1 MRRLSERLAE
11 GDRIAV
17 IACVRDAAAAR
28 LAEAHGARALAIDT
42 AVAGIREAT
51 TLPLLWIGDGEPVD
65 ADAVAVAPGNDGA
78 FGELEAVLRV
88 DDEDGLEAALDRHD
102 PAMFLLD
109 VPSRD
114 EDVDP
119 LESVLDL
126 LQNVPAGKLAIAG
139 VEVGN
144 RDEADTLERA
154 GFDAVLASASRIADV
169 VGSEP
174 PEV

>member
-1 MRRLSERLAE
+1 MLFRSRGHRVRTRRC
-11 GDRIAV
+11 GG
-17 IACVRDAAAAR
+17 AAR
-28 LAEAHGARALAIDT
+28 GGARREGARDRY
-42 AVAGIREAT
+42 GCRRHCEAT